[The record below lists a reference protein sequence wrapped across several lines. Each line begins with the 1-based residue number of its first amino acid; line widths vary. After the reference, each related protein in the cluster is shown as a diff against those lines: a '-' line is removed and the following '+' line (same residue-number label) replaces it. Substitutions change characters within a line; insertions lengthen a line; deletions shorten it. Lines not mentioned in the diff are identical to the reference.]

1 MSRYLSGFGSQIKAC
16 VGDEIA
22 MKEYQTENIRNVA
35 LVGHQSCGKTSLVE
49 AFLHSTGATSRMGHI
64 SESNMVSDW
73 DDEEKER
80 GLSLSTSLV
89 PVEFND
95 IKINVLDTPGFT
107 DFQGELKNAI
117 LAADSVIV
125 VVDAVAGV
133 EVGTEL
139 AWEYARISEQPI
151 IVVINKMDRDNANYE
166 VVLDQLR
173 SQFDDYKFI
182 PIMLPV
188 GQQADFEG
196 VANALTQKAYL
207 GAGAD
212 RSDLPDAY
220 ADALEEAH
228 MELME
233 AAAEADDELLE
244 KYFEEETLS
253 FDEIRDGMRKASR
266 SPELKTV
273 PVFTASATENIGTIP
288 LLEALVA
295 YTTAPNERRVN
306 IMRGEEA
313 DVLGSPHADDDPLV
327 AYVFKT
333 LNDRF
338 VGTLNYF
345 RIFSGTISSDG
356 RYTNSN
362 SGADERFNSL
372 FVMRGKEQLP
382 INTLHAG
389 DIGVVAKLTETKTG
403 DTFVDADSNVRV
415 VAPDFPAPL
424 YMLAVAP
431 RGQADSAKMG
441 PTLSNLCDADPT
453 LRWRQDGDTRQT
465 VLEGM
470 GQIHLDVTLKRAE
483 ALGVGIDT
491 DMPKVP
497 YRETITGN
505 AESSYTH
512 KKQTGG
518 AGQYGRV
525 DLKIEPTIEGFE
537 FESSV
542 FGGAI
547 SQQFVSST
555 EKGIRAVLPDGV
567 IAGFPVERVK
577 VNVFDGKEH
586 PVDSKDIAFQ
596 IAGREAFREAFRKA
610 KPVLL
615 EPIMDVKIT
624 VPESMMGDIMSD
636 LNTRRGRVQGMDT
649 IGIKSVVTAEVP
661 LAEMLR
667 YGNDLRSMTGGR
679 GIYTMDF
686 NRYDRV
692 PSYVQDD
699 IIAEV
704 KAEAAQ

>member
-1 MSRYLSGFGSQIKAC
+1 MNA
-16 VGDEIA
+16 
-22 MKEYQTENIRNVA
+22 YQSENIRNVA
-35 LVGHQSCGKTSLVE
+35 LVGHQGCGKTSLVE
-49 AFLHSTGATSRMGHI
+49 AMLYSTGAINRLGNI
-64 SESNMVSDW
+64 SEGNMVSDW
-73 DDEEKER
+73 EDEERDR
-80 GLSLSTSLV
+80 GLSLSTALA
-89 PVEFND
+89 PVEFED
-95 IKINVLDTPGFT
+95 TKINVLDTPGFT
-107 DFQGELKNAI
+107 DFQGEVKNAI
-117 LAADSVIV
+117 RVADAVIV
-125 VVDAVAGV
+125 VIDAVSGV

-139 AWEYARISEQPI
+139 AWEYARAYEQPI
-151 IVVINKMDRDNANYE
+151 IVVINKMDRDNADYDA
-166 VVLDQLR
+166 VLDQVR
-173 SQFDDYKFI
+173 GQFGDYKFV
-182 PIMLPV
+182 PVMLPI
-188 GQQADFEG
+188 GAQAGFKG
-196 VANALTQKAYL
+196 VANALTQKAYYE
-207 GAGAD
+207 AGGE
-212 RSDLPDAY
+212 RSELPDEY

-233 AAAEADDELLE
+233 AAAEADDALLE

-253 FDEIRDGMRKASR
+253 FDEIRQGMRQASR

-273 PVFTASATENIGTIP
+273 PVFAASATENIGTVP
-288 LLEALVA
+288 LMEAILA
-295 YTTAPNERRVN
+295 YITPPTDRQVRIA
-306 IMRGEEA
+306 RGEED
-313 DVLGSPHADDDPLV
+313 DVLLPPHGDSGPLA

-345 RIFSGTISSDG
+345 RIFSGSISSDE
-356 RYTNSN
+356 RQRNVN
-362 SGADERFNSL
+362 SGVEERFNSL

-382 INTLHAG
+382 VKTLHTG
-389 DIGVVAKLTETKTG
+389 DIGVVAKLTDTKTG
-403 DTFVDADSNVRV
+403 DTFANNGSDIKV

-424 YMLAVAP
+424 YMVAVAP
-431 RGQADSAKMG
+431 KTQADSAKMG

-465 VLEGM
+465 LLEGM

-483 ALGVGIDT
+483 SLGVSILT

-525 DLKIEPTIEGFE
+525 DLKVEPCGEDFE
-537 FESSV
+537 FASSV

-547 SQQFVSST
+547 SQQFVAST
-555 EKGIRAVLPDGV
+555 EKGIRAVLGDGV
-567 IAGFPVERVK
+567 IAGFPVERVR

-596 IAGREAFREAFRKA
+596 IAGREAFRAAFRKA

-615 EPIMDVKIT
+615 EPIMDARIT
-624 VPESMMGDIMSD
+624 VPETMMGDIMSD

-649 IGIKSVVTAEVP
+649 IGFRSVVTAEVP

-679 GIYTMDF
+679 GIYTLDF

-692 PSYVQDD
+692 PSYVQDE
-699 IIAEV
+699 IIAAVE
-704 KAEAAQ
+704 AERE

>member
-1 MSRYLSGFGSQIKAC
+1 
-16 VGDEIA
+16 
-22 MKEYQTENIRNVA
+22 MKEYQTANIRNVA
-35 LVGHQSCGKTSLVE
+35 LVGHQSSGKTSLVE
-49 AFLHSTGATSRMGHI
+49 ALLYSTGATNRMGHI
-64 SESNMVSDW
+64 SESNMTSDW

-80 GLSLSTSLV
+80 GLSLSTSLA

-95 IKINVLDTPGFT
+95 VKINILDTPGFT

-139 AWEYARISEQPI
+139 AWEYARGSEQPI
-151 IVVINKMDRDNANYE
+151 IVVINKMDRENANYE
-166 VVLDQLR
+166 GVLGQLEV
-173 SQFDDYKFI
+173 QFDDYKFI
-182 PIMLPV
+182 PVMLPI
-188 GQQADFEG
+188 GEQAGFEG
-196 VANALTQKAYL
+196 VANALTRKAYY

-212 RSDLPDAY
+212 RSDLPEGY
-220 ADALEEAH
+220 ADALDEAH
-228 MELME
+228 MTLME

-273 PVFTASATENIGTIP
+273 PVFTSSATENIGTIP

-295 YTTAPNERRVN
+295 YTTAPGERRVKV
-306 IMRGEEA
+306 MRGEEA
-313 DVLGSPHADDDPLV
+313 DALNPPHANDDPLV

-345 RIFSGTISSDG
+345 RIFAGSISSDG
-356 RYTNSN
+356 RYANAQ

-382 INTLHAG
+382 VKTLNAG
-389 DIGVVAKLTETKTG
+389 DIGVVAKLTDTKTG
-403 DTFVDADSNVRV
+403 DTFVDADADLRI

-424 YMLAVAP
+424 YMQAVSP
-431 RGQADSAKMG
+431 RTQADSAKMG

-491 DMPKVP
+491 HMPKVP

-525 DLKIEPTIEGFE
+525 DLKVEPTIDGFE

-547 SQQFVSST
+547 SQQFVAST

-567 IAGFPVERVK
+567 IAGYPVERVK

-615 EPIMDVKIT
+615 EPIMDVRIT
-624 VPESMMGDIMSD
+624 VPETMMGDIMSD

-649 IGIKSVVTAEVP
+649 VGIKSVVTAEVP

-686 NRYDRV
+686 NRYDKV
-692 PSYVQDD
+692 PTYVQDE

-704 KAEAAQ
+704 EAAAD

>member
-1 MSRYLSGFGSQIKAC
+1 MKA
-16 VGDEIA
+16 
-22 MKEYQTENIRNVA
+22 YQTENIRNVA

-49 AFLHSTGATSRMGHI
+49 ALLYSTGATTRMGHI
-64 SESNMVSDW
+64 SEKNMISDW
-73 DDEEKER
+73 DDEERER
-80 GLSLSTSLV
+80 GLSLSTSLA
-89 PVEFND
+89 PVEFDNV
-95 IKINVLDTPGFT
+95 KINIMDTPGFT

-117 LAADSVIV
+117 LVADSVVV
-125 VVDAVAGV
+125 VVDAVSGV

-139 AWEYARISEQPI
+139 AWEYARATEQPV
-151 IVVINKMDRDNANYE
+151 IVVINKMDRENANFE
-166 VVLDQLR
+166 QVLEQLR
-173 SQFDDYKFI
+173 SQFEDYKFI
-182 PIMLPV
+182 PVMLPI
-188 GQQADFEG
+188 GAQADFKG
-196 VANALTQKAYL
+196 VANALTQKAYYQE
-207 GAGAD
+207 GATPA
-212 RSDLPDAY
+212 DLPDEY
-220 ADALEEAH
+220 ADALEEAN

-253 FDEIRDGMRKASR
+253 FDEIRQGMRQASR

-273 PVFTASATENIGTIP
+273 PVFATSATENIGTVP

-295 YTTAPNERRVN
+295 YASSPAERRVN
-306 IMRGEEA
+306 IMRGDDP
-313 DVLGSPHADDDPLV
+313 DVLQPPQSDEDPLA

-333 LNDRF
+333 LNDRY

-345 RIFSGTISSDG
+345 RIFSGAISSDG
-356 RYTNSN
+356 RNLNGN
-362 SGADERFNSL
+362 SGAEERFNSL
-372 FVMRGKEQLP
+372 FVMRGKEQMP
-382 INTLHAG
+382 VDKLHAG
-389 DIGVVAKLTETKTG
+389 DIGVVAKLTNTKTG
-403 DTFVDADSNVRV
+403 DTFVDADASIRV
-415 VAPDFPAPL
+415 AKPDFPAPL
-424 YMLAVAP
+424 YMLAVTP
-431 RGQADSAKMG
+431 RAQADSAKMG
-441 PTLSNLCDADPT
+441 PTLSNLCDSDPT

-470 GQIHLDVTLKRAE
+470 GQIHLEVTLKRAE
-483 ALGVGIDT
+483 SLGVNIDT
-491 DMPKVP
+491 DMPRVP
-497 YRETITGN
+497 YRETITSN
-505 AESSYTH
+505 AEASYTH

-525 DLKIEPTIEGFE
+525 DLKVEPNPEGFE

-555 EKGIRAVLPDGV
+555 EKGIRAVLPDGI

-577 VNVFDGKEH
+577 VNIFDGKEH

-596 IAGREAFREAFRKA
+596 IAGREAFRDAFRKA

-624 VPESMMGDIMSD
+624 VPETMMGDVMSD

-649 IGIKSVVTAEVP
+649 IGFKSVVTAEVP

-667 YGNDLRSMTGGR
+667 YGNDLRSMSGGR

-692 PSYVQDD
+692 PTYVQDE

-704 KAEAAQ
+704 QAAAAQ

>member
-1 MSRYLSGFGSQIKAC
+1 
-16 VGDEIA
+16 

-49 AFLHSTGATSRMGHI
+49 ALLYSTGATNRMGHI

-80 GLSLSTSLV
+80 GLSLSTSLA

-95 IKINVLDTPGFT
+95 IKINLLDTPGFT

-151 IVVINKMDRDNANYE
+151 IVVINKMDRENANYE

-182 PIMLPV
+182 PVMLPI
-188 GQQADFEG
+188 GEQSDYQG

-207 GAGAD
+207 GDGAE

-233 AAAEADDELLE
+233 AAAEADDDLLE
-244 KYFEEETLS
+244 KYFEEESLS

-273 PVFTASATENIGTIP
+273 PVFTTSATENIGAIP

-313 DVLGSPHADDDPLV
+313 DVLGAPHADGDPLA

-345 RIFSGTISSDG
+345 RIFSGSISNDG
-356 RYTNSN
+356 RYTNAN
-362 SGADERFNSL
+362 SGASERFNSL

-382 INTLHAG
+382 VTTLHAG
-389 DIGVVAKLTETKTG
+389 DIGVVAKLSETKTG
-403 DTFVDADSNVRV
+403 DTFVDADSDIRIA
-415 VAPDFPAPL
+415 APDFPAPL
-424 YMLAVAP
+424 YMLAVTP
-431 RGQADSAKMG
+431 RTQADSAKMG

-483 ALGVGIDT
+483 SLGVGIDT
-491 DMPKVP
+491 YMPRVP

-547 SQQFVSST
+547 SQQFVAST
-555 EKGIRAVLPDGV
+555 EKGIRAVLPTGV

-577 VNVFDGKEH
+577 VIVFDGKEH

-704 KAEAAQ
+704 EAETAQ

>member
-1 MSRYLSGFGSQIKAC
+1 
-16 VGDEIA
+16 
-22 MKEYQTENIRNVA
+22 MKEYQSEKIRNVA
-35 LVGHQSCGKTSLVE
+35 LVGHQSSGKTSLVE
-49 AFLHSTGATSRMGHI
+49 ALLFNTGATTRLGNI
-64 SESNMVSDW
+64 SEKNMVSDW
-73 DDEEKER
+73 DDEERER

-89 PVEFND
+89 PVEFNET
-95 IKINVLDTPGFT
+95 KINILDTPGFT

-117 LAADSVIV
+117 CVADSVIV
-125 VVDAVAGV
+125 VVDAVSGV

-139 AWEYARISEQPI
+139 AWEYARAYEQPI
-151 IVVINKMDRDNANYE
+151 IVVINKMDRENANFEE
-166 VVLDQLR
+166 VLGQLR
-173 SQFDDYKFI
+173 GQFEDYKFV
-182 PIMLPV
+182 PIMLPI
-188 GQQADFEG
+188 GPQGKFNG
-196 VANALTQKAYL
+196 VANALTEKAYFA
-207 GAGAD
+207 AGAD
-212 RSDLPDAY
+212 RSDLPEEY

-253 FDEIRDGMRKASR
+253 FDEIREGMRKASR
-266 SPELKTV
+266 SPDLKTV
-273 PVFTASATENIGTIP
+273 PVFATSATENVGTIP
-288 LLEALVA
+288 LLEALIA
-295 YTTAPNERRVN
+295 YTTAPTERQIK

-313 DVLGSPHADDDPLV
+313 DVLEAPQSDEGPLA

-345 RIFSGTISSDG
+345 RIFSGMISSDG
-356 RYTNSN
+356 RNLNGN
-362 SGADERFNSL
+362 SGTEERFNSL
-372 FVMRGKEQLP
+372 FVMRGKEQTP
-382 INTLHAG
+382 TPVLHAG
-389 DIGVVAKLTETKTG
+389 DIGVVAKLTNTKTG
-403 DTFVDADSNVRV
+403 DTFVDSDRDLRI

-424 YMLAVAP
+424 YMVAVTP
-431 RGQADSAKMG
+431 KTQADSAKMG

-470 GQIHLDVTLKRAE
+470 GQIHLEVTLKRAE
-483 ALGVGIDT
+483 ALGVSIDT
-491 DMPKVP
+491 DMPRLP
-497 YRETITGN
+497 YRETITSN

-525 DLKIEPTIEGFE
+525 DLKVEPTAEIFE
-537 FESSV
+537 FQSSV

-547 SQQFVSST
+547 SQQFVSSA
-555 EKGIRAVLPDGV
+555 EKGIRAILADGV
-567 IAGFPVERVK
+567 IAGYPVERVR
-577 VNVFDGKEH
+577 VIVFDGKEH

-596 IAGREAFREAFRKA
+596 IAGREAFRAAFRKA

-615 EPIMDVKIT
+615 EPIMDVRVT
-624 VPESMMGDIMSD
+624 VPDTMMGDIMSD

-649 IGIKSVVTAEVP
+649 IGNKSIVTAEVP

-679 GIYTMDF
+679 GIYAMDL
-686 NRYDRV
+686 NRYDRM
-692 PSYVQDD
+692 PSYVQEE
-699 IIAEV
+699 IV
-704 KAEAAQ
+704 AEAAAE

>member
-1 MSRYLSGFGSQIKAC
+1 MKA
-16 VGDEIA
+16 
-22 MKEYQTENIRNVA
+22 YQSENIRNVA

-49 AFLHSTGATSRMGHI
+49 ALLYSTGATNRLGHI
-64 SESNMVSDW
+64 SEANMVSDW
-73 DDEEKER
+73 EDEERER
-80 GLSLSTSLV
+80 GLSLSTALA
-89 PVEFND
+89 PVEFED
-95 IKINVLDTPGFT
+95 TKINVLDTPGFT
-107 DFQGELKNAI
+107 DFQGEIKNAI
-117 LAADSVIV
+117 RVADAVIV
-125 VVDAVAGV
+125 VVDAVSGV

-139 AWEYARISEQPI
+139 AWEYARAYEQPI
-151 IVVINKMDRDNANYE
+151 ILVINKMDRDNANYE
-166 VVLDQLR
+166 AALEQAR
-173 SQFDDYKFI
+173 SQFGDYKFV
-182 PIMLPV
+182 PVMLPI
-188 GQQADFEG
+188 GEQESFKG
-196 VANALTQKAYL
+196 VANALTQKAYYE
-207 GAGAD
+207 AGGERA
-212 RSDLPDAY
+212 DLPDDY

-233 AAAEADDELLE
+233 AAAEADDALLE

-253 FDEIRDGMRKASR
+253 FAEIRQGMRQASR

-273 PVFTASATENIGTIP
+273 PVFATSATENIGTIP

-295 YTTAPNERRVN
+295 YIAPPSQRQVR
-306 IMRGEEA
+306 IDRDGEE
-313 DVLGSPHADDDPLV
+313 DVLQPPHADSSPLA

-345 RIFSGTISSDG
+345 RIFSGSISSDG
-356 RYTNSN
+356 RQRNAN
-362 SGADERFNSL
+362 SGVEERFNSL

-382 INTLHAG
+382 VKQLHAG
-389 DIGVVAKLTETKTG
+389 DIGVVAKLTDTKTG
-403 DTFVDADSNVRV
+403 DTFINDGSDIQVI
-415 VAPDFPAPL
+415 APEFPAPL
-424 YMLAVAP
+424 YMVAVAP
-431 RGQADSAKMG
+431 KTQADSAKMG
-441 PTLSNLCDADPT
+441 PTLSSLCDADPT

-465 VLEGM
+465 LLEGM

-483 ALGVGIDT
+483 SLGVSIDT
-491 DMPKVP
+491 YMPKVP

-525 DLKIEPTIEGFE
+525 DLKVEPCAEDFE

-547 SQQFVSST
+547 SQQFVAST
-555 EKGIRAVLPDGV
+555 EKGIRAILGDGV
-567 IAGFPVERVK
+567 IAGYPVERVK
-577 VNVFDGKEH
+577 VNVVDGKEH

-596 IAGREAFREAFRKA
+596 IAGREAFRAAFRSA

-615 EPIMDVKIT
+615 EPIMDARIT
-624 VPESMMGDIMSD
+624 VPETMMGDIMSD

-649 IGIKSVVTAEVP
+649 IGFKSVVTAEVP

-679 GIYTMDF
+679 GIYTLDF

-692 PSYVQDD
+692 PAYVQDE
-699 IIAEV
+699 IIAE
-704 KAEAAQ
+704 AESADD

>member
-1 MSRYLSGFGSQIKAC
+1 
-16 VGDEIA
+16 
-22 MKEYQTENIRNVA
+22 MKEYQSEQIRNVA

-49 AFLHSTGATSRMGHI
+49 ALLFSCGATTRLGNI
-64 SESNMVSDW
+64 SEGNMVSDW
-73 DDEEKER
+73 DDEEKDR
-80 GLSLSTSLV
+80 GLSLSTSLA
-89 PVEFND
+89 PVEFNET
-95 IKINVLDTPGFT
+95 KINVLDTPGFT

-117 LAADSVIV
+117 RVADAVIV
-125 VVDAVAGV
+125 VVDAVSGV

-139 AWEYARISEQPI
+139 AWEYARAYEQPI
-151 IVVINKMDRDNANYE
+151 IAVINKMDRDNANFE
-166 VVLDQLR
+166 EVLDQLR
-173 SQFDDYKFI
+173 NQFGDYKFV
-182 PIMLPV
+182 PIMLPI
-188 GQQADFEG
+188 GQQANFKG
-196 VANALTQKAYL
+196 VANALTQKAYFD
-207 GAGAD
+207 AGGE
-212 RSDLPDAY
+212 RSDLPDDY
-220 ADALEEAH
+220 VDALEEAH

-233 AAAEADDELLE
+233 AAAEADDALLE

-253 FDEIRDGMRKASR
+253 FDEIREGMRKASR

-273 PVFTASATENIGTIP
+273 PVFATSSTENIGTIP

-295 YTTAPNERRVN
+295 YTTAPTERSVR
-306 IMRGEEA
+306 ITRGEELDA
-313 DVLGSPHADDDPLV
+313 LPGPHSDEGPLA

-345 RIFSGTISSDG
+345 RIFSGAMSNDG
-356 RYTNSN
+356 RYHNANSDEN
-362 SGADERFNSL
+362 ERFNSL
-372 FVMRGKEQLP
+372 FVMRGKEQMP
-382 INTLHAG
+382 VQTLHAG
-389 DIGVVAKLTETKTG
+389 DIGVVAKLTNTKTG
-403 DTFVDADSNVRV
+403 DTFVDNGSDVKIAP
-415 VAPDFPAPL
+415 PDFPAPL
-424 YMLAVAP
+424 YMVSVTP
-431 RGQADSAKMG
+431 RSQADSAKMG

-453 LRWRQDGDTRQT
+453 LRWRQDPDTRQT

-483 ALGVGIDT
+483 SLGVNIDT

-525 DLKIEPTIEGFE
+525 DLKVEPTGEVFE
-537 FESSV
+537 FQSSV

-555 EKGIRAVLPDGV
+555 EKGIRAVLSDGV
-567 IAGFPVERVK
+567 IAGYPVEHVK

-596 IAGREAFREAFRKA
+596 IAGREAFRAAFRKA

-615 EPIMDVKIT
+615 EPIMDVRIT
-624 VPESMMGDIMSD
+624 VPETMMGDIMSD

-649 IGIKSVVTAEVP
+649 VGFKSVVTAEAP

-679 GIYTMDF
+679 GIYTMEF

-692 PSYVQDD
+692 PAYVQEE
-699 IIAEV
+699 IV
-704 KAEAAQ
+704 AEAAAAAE

>member
-1 MSRYLSGFGSQIKAC
+1 MKA
-16 VGDEIA
+16 
-22 MKEYQTENIRNVA
+22 YQTENIRNVA

-49 AFLHSTGATSRMGHI
+49 ALLYSTGATTRMGHI
-64 SESNMVSDW
+64 SEKNMISDW
-73 DDEEKER
+73 DDEERER
-80 GLSLSTSLV
+80 GLSLSTTLA

-95 IKINVLDTPGFT
+95 VKINILDTPGFT
-107 DFQGELKNAI
+107 DFQGELKNSI
-117 LAADSVIV
+117 LVADSVVV
-125 VVDAVAGV
+125 VVDAVSGV

-139 AWEYARISEQPI
+139 AWEYARVTEQPV
-151 IVVINKMDRDNANYE
+151 IVVINKMDRENADFE
-166 VVLDQLR
+166 QVLEQLR
-173 SQFDDYKFI
+173 SQFEDYKFI
-182 PIMLPV
+182 PVMLPI
-188 GQQADFEG
+188 GAEADFKG
-196 VANALTQKAYL
+196 VGNALTQKAYYEE
-207 GAGAD
+207 GSTPA
-212 RSDLPDAY
+212 DLPAEY
-220 ADALEEAH
+220 ADALEEAN

-253 FDEIRDGMRKASR
+253 FDEIREGMRKASR

-273 PVFTASATENIGTIP
+273 PVFATSATENIGAVP

-295 YTTAPNERRVN
+295 YASSPAERRVN
-306 IMRGEEA
+306 IMRGDDP
-313 DVLGSPHADDDPLV
+313 DVLQPPQSDDDPLA

-345 RIFSGTISSDG
+345 RIFAGAISSDG
-356 RYTNSN
+356 RNLNGN
-362 SGADERFNSL
+362 SGTVERFNSL

-382 INTLHAG
+382 VDKLHAG
-389 DIGVVAKLTETKTG
+389 DIGVVAKLTNTKTG
-403 DTFVDADSNVRV
+403 DTFVDSDDGIRV
-415 VAPDFPAPL
+415 AKPDFPAPL
-424 YMLAVAP
+424 YMLAVTP
-431 RGQADSAKMG
+431 RAQADSAKMG
-441 PTLSNLCDADPT
+441 PTLSNLCDSDPT

-470 GQIHLDVTLKRAE
+470 GQIHLEVTLKRAE
-483 ALGVGIDT
+483 SLGVNIDT
-491 DMPKVP
+491 HMPKVP
-497 YRETITGN
+497 YRETITSN

-525 DLKIEPTIEGFE
+525 DLKVEPTPEGFE
-537 FESSV
+537 FESSI

-547 SQQFVSST
+547 SQQFVAST

-567 IAGFPVERVK
+567 IAGYPVERVK
-577 VNVFDGKEH
+577 VNIFDGKEH

-596 IAGREAFREAFRKA
+596 IAGREAFRDAFRKA

-615 EPIMDVKIT
+615 EPIMDVRIT
-624 VPESMMGDIMSD
+624 VPETMMGDVMSD

-649 IGIKSVVTAEVP
+649 IGFKSVVTAEVP

-667 YGNDLRSMTGGR
+667 YGNDLRSMSGGR

-692 PSYVQDD
+692 PAYVQDE

-704 KAEAAQ
+704 AAAAAQ

>member
-1 MSRYLSGFGSQIKAC
+1 
-16 VGDEIA
+16 

-35 LVGHQSCGKTSLVE
+35 LVGHQSCGKSSLVE
-49 AFLHSTGATSRMGHI
+49 ALLYSTGATTRMGHI
-64 SESNMVSDW
+64 SEKNLVSDW
-73 DDEEKER
+73 DDEERER

-89 PVEFND
+89 PVEFQD

-139 AWEYARISEQPI
+139 AWEYARSSEQPI
-151 IVVINKMDRDNANYE
+151 IAVINKMDRDNANYE
-166 VVLDQLR
+166 AVLEQLR
-173 SQFDDYKFI
+173 EQFSDYKFI
-182 PIMLPV
+182 PVMLPI
-188 GQQADFEG
+188 GQQADFKG
-196 VANALTQKAYL
+196 VANALTQKAYF
-207 GAGAD
+207 GAGAE
-212 RSDLPDAY
+212 RADLPAEY
-220 ADALEEAH
+220 EDALEEAH

-253 FDEIRDGMRKASR
+253 FDEIRQGMRQASR
-266 SPELKTV
+266 APDLKTV
-273 PVFTASATENIGTIP
+273 PVFVASATENIGTIP
-288 LLEALVA
+288 LMEALIA
-295 YTTAPNERRVN
+295 YTTAPSERRVN
-306 IMRGEEA
+306 IQRDDEA
-313 DVLGSPHADDDPLV
+313 AVLPPPQSDDAPLV
-327 AYVFKT
+327 AYVYKT

-345 RIFSGTISSDG
+345 RIFSGSISSDG
-356 RYTNSN
+356 RNIN
-362 SGADERFNSL
+362 ADSGAEERFNSL
-372 FVMRGKEQLP
+372 FVMRGKEQMP
-382 INTLHAG
+382 VKKLHAG
-389 DIGVVAKLTETKTG
+389 DIGVVAKLNETKTG
-403 DTFVDADSNVRV
+403 DTFVDTDHSIRV
-415 VAPDFPAPL
+415 AQPDFPAPL
-424 YMLAVAP
+424 YMLAVRP
-431 RGQADSAKMG
+431 RAQADSAKMG
-441 PTLSNLCDADPT
+441 PTLGNLCDADPT
-453 LRWRQDGDTRQT
+453 LRWRQDRDTRQT

-470 GQIHLDVTLKRAE
+470 GQIHLEVTLKRAA
-483 ALGVGIDT
+483 ALGVNIDT

-497 YRETITGN
+497 YRETITGKS
-505 AESSYTH
+505 ESSYTH

-525 DLKIEPTIEGFE
+525 DLKVEPTLEGFE

-547 SQQFVSST
+547 SQQFVAST

-567 IAGFPVERVK
+567 IAGFPVERIK

-596 IAGREAFREAFRKA
+596 IAGREAFRAAFRKA

-615 EPIMDVKIT
+615 EPIMDVRIT

-649 IGIKSVVTAEVP
+649 VGSKSIVTAEVP

-667 YGNDLRSMTGGR
+667 YGNDLRSMSGGR

-692 PSYVQDD
+692 PSYVQEE

-704 KAEAAQ
+704 QAAAE

>member
-1 MSRYLSGFGSQIKAC
+1 
-16 VGDEIA
+16 
-22 MKEYQTENIRNVA
+22 MKEYQTAYIRNVA
-35 LVGHQSCGKTSLVE
+35 LVGHQSSGKTSLVE
-49 AFLHSTGATSRMGHI
+49 ALLYSTGATNRMGHI

-73 DDEEKER
+73 DDEERER
-80 GLSLSTSLV
+80 GLSLSTSLA

-95 IKINVLDTPGFT
+95 VKINVLDTPGFT

-117 LAADSVIV
+117 LAADAVIV
-125 VVDAVAGV
+125 VVDAVSGV

-139 AWEYARISEQPI
+139 AWEYARMSEQPI
-151 IVVINKMDRDNANYE
+151 IVVINKMDRENANYE
-166 VVLDQLR
+166 QVFEQLR

-182 PIMLPV
+182 PIMLPI
-188 GQQADFEG
+188 GQQADYRG

-207 GAGAD
+207 GDGAE
-212 RSDLPDAY
+212 RSELPDEY

-233 AAAEADDELLE
+233 AAAEADDDLLE

-266 SPELKTV
+266 APELKTV
-273 PVFTASATENIGTIP
+273 PVFTTSATENIGTIP

-295 YTTAPNERRVN
+295 YTTAPSERRVN
-306 IMRGEEA
+306 IMRGDEA
-313 DVLGSPHADDDPLV
+313 DVLGAPHADDDPLV

-333 LNDRF
+333 VNDRF

-345 RIFSGTISSDG
+345 RIFSGAISSDA
-356 RYTNSN
+356 RYTNAN
-362 SGADERFNSL
+362 SGEDERFNSL

-382 INTLHAG
+382 VSTLHAG

-403 DTFVDADSNVRV
+403 DTFLDADSDLRV
-415 VAPDFPAPL
+415 AAPDFPAPL

-441 PTLSNLCDADPT
+441 PTLGNLCDADPT

-483 ALGVGIDT
+483 ALGVGIVT

-497 YRETITGN
+497 YRETITSN

-525 DLKIEPTIEGFE
+525 DLRIEPTIEGFE

-547 SQQFVSST
+547 SQQFVAST

-577 VNVFDGKEH
+577 VIVFDGKEH

-596 IAGREAFREAFRKA
+596 IAGREAFRDAFRKA

-615 EPIMDVKIT
+615 EPIMDVRIT

-661 LAEMLR
+661 LSEMLR
-667 YGNDLRSMTGGR
+667 YSNDLRSMTGGR
-679 GIYTMDF
+679 GIYAMDF
-686 NRYDRV
+686 NRYDKV
-692 PSYVQDD
+692 PTYVQDE
-699 IIAEV
+699 IVKEV
-704 KAEAAQ
+704 EAEAAR

>member
-1 MSRYLSGFGSQIKAC
+1 
-16 VGDEIA
+16 
-22 MKEYQTENIRNVA
+22 MKEYLTENIRNVA
-35 LVGHQSCGKTSLVE
+35 LVGHQGCGKTSLVE
-49 AFLHSTGATSRMGHI
+49 ALLHSTGATTRMGHI

-73 DDEEKER
+73 DDEERER
-80 GLSLSTSLV
+80 GLSLSTSLA
-89 PVEFND
+89 PVEFD
-95 IKINVLDTPGFT
+95 DVKINVLDTPGFT

-139 AWEYARISEQPI
+139 AWEYARMCEQPI
-151 IVVINKMDRDNANYE
+151 IVAINKMDRENANYE
-166 VVLDQLR
+166 AVLEQLR
-173 SQFDDYKFI
+173 GQFDDYKFI
-182 PIMLPV
+182 PVMLPI
-188 GQQADFEG
+188 GQQTDFKG
-196 VANALTQKAYL
+196 VANALTQKAYF

-212 RSDLPDAY
+212 RSDLPAEY

-228 MELME
+228 MELLE

-253 FDEIRDGMRKASR
+253 FDEIRAGMRKASR

-273 PVFTASATENIGTIP
+273 PVFTLSSTENIGTVP
-288 LLEALVA
+288 LMEALVA
-295 YTTAPNERRVN
+295 YTAPPSERRVD
-306 IMRGEEA
+306 IARGGEA
-313 DVLGSPHADDDPLV
+313 DVLRPPHGDDGPLA

-333 LNDRF
+333 VNDRF

-345 RIFSGTISSDG
+345 RIFSGAISSDG
-356 RYTNSN
+356 RYMNSN
-362 SGADERFNSL
+362 SEAEERFNSL
-372 FVMRGKEQLP
+372 FVMRGKEQFP
-382 INTLHAG
+382 VKTLHAG
-389 DIGVVAKLTETKTG
+389 DIGVVAKLTDTKTG
-403 DTFVDADSNVRV
+403 DTFVDAASDLRV
-415 VAPDFPAPL
+415 IAPDFPAPL
-424 YMLAVAP
+424 YMLAVTP
-431 RGQADSAKMG
+431 RTQADSAKMG

-470 GQIHLDVTLKRAE
+470 GQIHLEVMLKRAE

-491 DMPKVP
+491 DWPKVP

-525 DLKIEPTIEGFE
+525 DLKIEPTPEGEGFE

-547 SQQFVSST
+547 SQQFVAST
-555 EKGIRAVLPDGV
+555 EKGIRAVLGDGV
-567 IAGFPVERVK
+567 IAGFPVVRVK

-596 IAGREAFREAFRKA
+596 IAGREAFRDAFRKA

-615 EPIMDVKIT
+615 EPIMDVRIT

-679 GIYTMDF
+679 GIYAMDF

-692 PSYVQDD
+692 PAYVQGE

-704 KAEAAQ
+704 EAEAG

>member
-1 MSRYLSGFGSQIKAC
+1 
-16 VGDEIA
+16 
-22 MKEYQTENIRNVA
+22 MKEYQSENIRNVA

-49 AFLHSTGATSRMGHI
+49 AFLYSCGATTRLGNI
-64 SESNMVSDW
+64 AEGNMVSDW
-73 DDEEKER
+73 DDEEKDR

-89 PVEFND
+89 PVEFEET
-95 IKINVLDTPGFT
+95 KINVLDTPGFT

-117 LAADSVIV
+117 RVADAVIV
-125 VVDAVAGV
+125 VVDAVSGV

-139 AWEYARISEQPI
+139 AWEYARAYEQPI
-151 IVVINKMDRDNANYE
+151 IAVINKMDRENANYE
-166 VVLDQLR
+166 ETLDQLR
-173 SQFDDYKFI
+173 KQFGDYKFV
-182 PIMLPV
+182 PIMLPI
-188 GQQADFEG
+188 GQGAGFKG
-196 VANALTQKAYL
+196 VANALTQKAYFD
-207 GAGAD
+207 AGGD
-212 RSDLPDAY
+212 RSDLPEAY

-244 KYFEEETLS
+244 KYFEEETLT
-253 FDEIRDGMRKASR
+253 FDEIRLGMRKASR

-273 PVFTASATENIGTIP
+273 PVFTTSATENIGSIP

-295 YTTAPNERRVN
+295 YTTAPTERSVR
-306 IMRGEEA
+306 ITRGDEA
-313 DVLGSPHADDDPLV
+313 DLLPGPHTDDGPLA

-345 RIFSGTISSDG
+345 RIFSGALSSDG
-356 RYTNSN
+356 RYHNAN
-362 SGADERFNSL
+362 SGENERFNSL
-372 FVMRGKEQLP
+372 FLMRGKEQMP
-382 INTLHAG
+382 VQALHAG
-389 DIGVVAKLTETKTG
+389 DIGVVAKLTDTKTG
-403 DTFVDADSNVRV
+403 DTFTDNGSDIKISPPV
-415 VAPDFPAPL
+415 FPAPL
-424 YMLAVAP
+424 YMVAVAP
-431 RGQADSAKMG
+431 RAQADSAKMG

-453 LRWRQDGDTRQT
+453 LRWRQDRDTRQT

-470 GQIHLDVTLKRAE
+470 GQIHLDVTLKRAQS
-483 ALGVGIDT
+483 LGVNIDT

-497 YRETITGN
+497 FRETITGT
-505 AESSYTH
+505 ADASYTH

-525 DLKIEPTIEGFE
+525 DLKVEPTAEAFE

-596 IAGREAFREAFRKA
+596 IAGREAFRAAFRKA

-615 EPIMDVKIT
+615 EPIMDVRIT

-649 IGIKSVVTAEVP
+649 VGFKSVVTAEVP

-686 NRYDRV
+686 NRYDRMPAYIQEEV
-692 PSYVQDD
+692 VARAA
-699 IIAEV
+699 AED
-704 KAEAAQ
+704 

>member
-1 MSRYLSGFGSQIKAC
+1 MKAYST
-16 VGDEIA
+16 D
-22 MKEYQTENIRNVA
+22 KIRNVA
-35 LVGHQSCGKTSLVE
+35 LVGHQSSGKTSLVE
-49 AFLHSTGATSRMGHI
+49 ALLYSAGATNRQGHI

-73 DDEEKER
+73 EDEERER
-80 GLSLSTSLV
+80 GLSLSTSLA
-89 PVEFND
+89 PVEFQD
-95 IKINVLDTPGFT
+95 YKINILDTPGFT

-117 LAADSVIV
+117 LVADSVIV
-125 VVDAVAGV
+125 VVDAVSGV

-139 AWEYARISEQPI
+139 AWEFARLCEQPI
-151 IVVINKMDRDNANYE
+151 MVVINKMDRDNADFDG
-166 VVLDQLR
+166 VLDQLR
-173 SQFDDYKFI
+173 GQFDDYKFI
-182 PIMLPV
+182 PVMLPIGEKAGFKGV
-188 GQQADFEG
+188 G
-196 VANALTQKAYL
+196 NALTQKAYF
-207 GAGAD
+207 GKGEE
-212 RSDLPDAY
+212 RSDLPAEY
-220 ADALEEAH
+220 ADALEEAN

-253 FDEIRDGMRKASR
+253 FDEVREGMRKASR
-266 SPELKTV
+266 SKELKTV
-273 PVFTASATENIGTIP
+273 PVFAASATENIGTVP

-295 YTTAPNERRVN
+295 YTTAPAERAIG
-306 IMRGEEA
+306 IMRGDEE
-313 DVLGSPHADDDPLV
+313 DTLEPPQSDDDPLV

-356 RYTNSN
+356 RNIN
-362 SGADERFNSL
+362 ARSGEDERFNAL
-372 FVMRGKEQLP
+372 FTMRGKEQFP
-382 INTLHAG
+382 AKVLHAG
-389 DIGVVAKLTETKTG
+389 DIGVVAKLNDTKTG
-403 DTFVDADSNVRV
+403 DTFVDSDASISVA
-415 VAPDFPAPL
+415 APDFPAPL
-424 YMLAVAP
+424 YMMAVTP

-470 GQIHLDVTLKRAE
+470 GQIHLEITLKRAE
-483 ALGVGIDT
+483 ALGVVIDT
-491 DMPKVP
+491 HMPKVP

-525 DLKIEPTIEGFE
+525 DLKVEPVEEGFE

-547 SQQFVSST
+547 SQQFVAST

-567 IAGFPVERVK
+567 IAGYPVERIK

-596 IAGREAFREAFRKA
+596 IAGREAFRDAFRKA
-610 KPVLL
+610 RPVLL
-615 EPIMDVKIT
+615 EPIMDVRII
-624 VPESMMGDIMSD
+624 VPETMMGDIMSD

-649 IGIKSVVTAEVP
+649 VGFKSVVTAEVP

-667 YGNDLRSMTGGR
+667 YSNDLRSMSGGR

-692 PSYVQDD
+692 PSYVQEE
-699 IIAEV
+699 IIAAA
-704 KAEAAQ
+704 AEDE

>member
-1 MSRYLSGFGSQIKAC
+1 MN
-16 VGDEIA
+16 
-22 MKEYQTENIRNVA
+22 EYRTEDIRNVA

-49 AFLHSTGATSRMGHI
+49 AFLYSTGATTRMGHI

-80 GLSLSTSLV
+80 GLSLSTSLA
-89 PVEFND
+89 PIEFND
-95 IKINVLDTPGFT
+95 VKINVLDTPGFT

-117 LAADSVIV
+117 LAADAVIV

-139 AWEYARISEQPI
+139 AWEYARICEQPI
-151 IVVINKMDRDNANYE
+151 IAVINKMDRENADYE
-166 VVLDQLR
+166 NVLDQMR
-173 SQFDDYKFI
+173 GQFDDYKFI
-182 PIMLPV
+182 PVMLPI
-188 GQQADFEG
+188 GQQAGFKG

-207 GAGAD
+207 GDGAE
-212 RSDLPDAY
+212 RADLPAEY
-220 ADALEEAH
+220 ADSLEEAN

-253 FDEIRDGMRKASR
+253 FDEIREGMRKASR

-273 PVFTASATENIGTIP
+273 PVFTVSATENIGTIP
-288 LLEALVA
+288 LMEALVA
-295 YTTAPNERRVN
+295 YTTPPRERRVN
-306 IMRGEEA
+306 IARGEDA
-313 DVLGSPHADDDPLV
+313 DILPAPHDDDDPLV

-345 RIFSGTISSDG
+345 RIFSGAISSDG
-356 RYTNSN
+356 RYTNAN
-362 SGADERFNSL
+362 SGEVERFNSL

-382 INTLHAG
+382 IKTLHAG
-389 DIGVVAKLTETKTG
+389 DIGVVAKLTDTKTG
-403 DTFVDADSNVRV
+403 DTFVDDNSNLRV
-415 VAPDFPAPL
+415 IAPEFPAPL

-431 RGQADSAKMG
+431 RTQADSAKMG

-483 ALGVGIDT
+483 SLGVGIDT

-497 YRETITGN
+497 YRETITSD

-525 DLKIEPTIEGFE
+525 DLKVEPAPEGFE

-547 SQQFVSST
+547 SQQFVAST

-567 IAGFPVERVK
+567 IAGYPVERVK

-615 EPIMDVKIT
+615 EPIMDVNIM
-624 VPESMMGDIMSD
+624 VPESMMGDIMGD

-692 PSYVQDD
+692 PTHIQDEL
-699 IIAEV
+699 IRAVEL
-704 KAEAAQ
+704 EAAQ

>member
-1 MSRYLSGFGSQIKAC
+1 
-16 VGDEIA
+16 

-35 LVGHQSCGKTSLVE
+35 VVGHQSCGKTSLVE
-49 AFLHSTGATSRMGHI
+49 ALLYSTGATSRMGHI

-73 DDEEKER
+73 DDEERDR

-89 PVEFND
+89 PVEFD
-95 IKINVLDTPGFT
+95 DVKINLLDTPGFT

-117 LAADSVIV
+117 LAADAVIV
-125 VVDAVAGV
+125 VVDAVSGV

-139 AWEYARISEQPI
+139 AWEYARMCEQPI
-151 IVVINKMDRDNANYE
+151 IVVVNKMDRENANFDA
-166 VVLDQLR
+166 VMDQLR
-173 SQFDDYKFI
+173 GQFDDYKLI
-182 PIMLPV
+182 PIMLPIARDSV
-188 GQQADFEG
+188 FAG
-196 VANALTQKAYL
+196 VANALTQKAYFKE
-207 GAGAD
+207 GSERA
-212 RSDLPDAY
+212 DLPDEY

-273 PVFTASATENIGTIP
+273 PVFAASATENIGTVP
-288 LLEALVA
+288 LMEALVA
-295 YTTAPNERRVN
+295 YTTAPHERRIGVQ
-306 IMRGEEA
+306 REDVA
-313 DVLGSPHADDDPLV
+313 DSLQPPLNDSDPLV

-333 LNDRF
+333 LNDRY
-338 VGTLNYF
+338 VGTLNYI

-356 RYTNSN
+356 RNVNAN
-362 SGADERFNSL
+362 SGAEERFNSL
-372 FVMRGKEQLP
+372 FVMRGKEQYP
-382 INTLHAG
+382 VKTLHAG

-403 DTFVDADSNVRV
+403 DTFVDKDNSIRV
-415 VAPDFPAPL
+415 TAPGFPAPL
-424 YMLAVAP
+424 YMLAVTP
-431 RGQADSAKMG
+431 RAQADSAKMG

-453 LRWRQDGDTRQT
+453 LRWRQDRDTRQT

-470 GQIHLDVTLKRAE
+470 GQIHLDVTLKRAA
-483 ALGVGIDT
+483 ALGVNIDT

-525 DLKIEPTIEGFE
+525 DLTVEPTPEGFE
-537 FESSV
+537 FASSV

-547 SQQFVSST
+547 SQQFVSSA
-555 EKGIRAVLPDGV
+555 EKGIRAVLGEGV
-567 IAGFPVERVK
+567 IAGFPVERIK
-577 VNVFDGKEH
+577 VNVVDGKEH

-596 IAGREAFREAFRKA
+596 IAGREAFRAAFRKA

-649 IGIKSVVTAEVP
+649 VGIKSVVTAEVP

-667 YGNDLRSMTGGR
+667 YGNDLRSMSGGR
-679 GIYTMDF
+679 GIYAMDF

-692 PSYVQDD
+692 PTYVQDEIVAD
-699 IIAEV
+699 V
-704 KAEAAQ
+704 EAAAAQ

>member
-1 MSRYLSGFGSQIKAC
+1 
-16 VGDEIA
+16 
-22 MKEYQTENIRNVA
+22 MKEYQSENIRNVA

-49 AFLHSTGATSRMGHI
+49 ALLYCSGATTRLGHI
-64 SESNMVSDW
+64 SEGNMVSDW
-73 DDEEKER
+73 EDEERER
-80 GLSLSTSLV
+80 GLSLSTALV
-89 PVEFND
+89 PVDFD
-95 IKINVLDTPGFT
+95 DTKINVLDTPGFT

-117 LAADSVIV
+117 CAADAVIV
-125 VVDAVAGV
+125 VVDAVSGV

-139 AWEYARISEQPI
+139 AWDYARTYEQPI
-151 IVVINKMDRDNANYE
+151 IAVINKMDRDNADFDE
-166 VVLDQLR
+166 ALDQLR
-173 SQFDDYKFI
+173 GQFGDYKFV
-182 PIMLPV
+182 PVMLPI
-188 GQQADFEG
+188 GGEAKFKG
-196 VANALTQKAYL
+196 VANALNQKALL
-207 GAGAD
+207 GAGGE
-212 RSDLPDAY
+212 RSDLPDEY

-228 MELME
+228 MDLME
-233 AAAEADDELLE
+233 AAAEADDDLLE

-253 FDEIRDGMRKASR
+253 ADEIRDGMRKASR
-266 SPELKTV
+266 SPDLKTV
-273 PVFTASATENIGTIP
+273 PVFATSATENIGTIP
-288 LLEALVA
+288 LMEALIA
-295 YTTAPNERRVN
+295 YTAAPTERQFN

-313 DVLGSPHADDDPLV
+313 DVMEAPQSDEGPLA

-356 RYTNSN
+356 RYHNAN
-362 SGADERFNSL
+362 SGASERFNSL
-372 FVMRGKEQLP
+372 FVMRGKEQLLA
-382 INTLHAG
+382 TVLHAG
-389 DIGVVAKLTETKTG
+389 DIGVVAKLNETKTG
-403 DTFVDADSNVRV
+403 DTFVDAGSDIRV
-415 VAPDFPAPL
+415 AAPEFPAPL
-424 YMLAVAP
+424 YMVAVAP
-431 RGQADSAKMG
+431 RAQADSAKMG

-453 LRWRQDGDTRQT
+453 LRWRQDADTRQT

-483 ALGVGIDT
+483 SLGVNIDT

-525 DLKIEPTIEGFE
+525 DLKVEPSGENFE

-547 SQQFVSST
+547 SQQFVAST
-555 EKGIRAVLPDGV
+555 EKGIRAVLADGV
-567 IAGFPVERVK
+567 IAGYPVERIK

-596 IAGREAFREAFRKA
+596 IAGREAFRAAFRKA

-615 EPIMDVKIT
+615 EPIMDVKII
-624 VPESMMGDIMSD
+624 VPETMMGDIMSD

-649 IGIKSVVTAEVP
+649 VGIKSVVTAEVP
-661 LAEMLR
+661 L
-667 YGNDLRSMTGGR
+667 GG
-679 GIYTMDF
+679 D
-686 NRYDRV
+686 
-692 PSYVQDD
+692 
-699 IIAEV
+699 
-704 KAEAAQ
+704 AALWE

>member
-1 MSRYLSGFGSQIKAC
+1 
-16 VGDEIA
+16 
-22 MKEYQTENIRNVA
+22 
-35 LVGHQSCGKTSLVE
+35 
-49 AFLHSTGATSRMGHI
+49 
-64 SESNMVSDW
+64 MVSDW
-73 DDEEKER
+73 DDEERER
-80 GLSLSTSLV
+80 GLSLSTSLA

-95 IKINVLDTPGFT
+95 VKINIMDTPGFT

-117 LAADSVIV
+117 LVADSVVV
-125 VVDAVAGV
+125 VVDAVSGV

-151 IVVINKMDRDNANYE
+151 MVVINKMDRDNADFE
-166 VVLDQLR
+166 GVLEQLR
-173 SQFDDYKFI
+173 SQFEEYKFI
-182 PIMLPV
+182 PVMLPL
-188 GQQADFEG
+188 GQQAGFNG
-196 VANALTQKAYL
+196 VGNALTQKAYL
-207 GAGAD
+207 AEGAQP
-212 RSDLPDAY
+212 SDLPEEY
-220 ADALEEAH
+220 ADALEEAN

-253 FDEIRDGMRKASR
+253 FDEVRQGMRQASR

-273 PVFTASATENIGTIP
+273 PVFATSATENIGTVP
-288 LLEALVA
+288 LMEALVA
-295 YTTAPNERRVN
+295 YASSPAERRVN
-306 IMRGEEA
+306 ITRGAEA
-313 DVLGSPHADDDPLV
+313 DVLSPPQADDAPLA

-333 LNDRF
+333 VNDRF

-356 RYTNSN
+356 RNLNAN
-362 SGADERFNSL
+362 SGAEERFNSL
-372 FVMRGKEQLP
+372 FVMRGKEQMP
-382 INTLHAG
+382 VKALHAG
-389 DIGVVAKLTETKTG
+389 DIGVVAKLTDTKTG
-403 DTFVDADSNVRV
+403 DTFVDSDDSIRIA
-415 VAPDFPAPL
+415 APDFPAPL
-424 YMLAVAP
+424 YMLAVSP
-431 RGQADSAKMG
+431 RAQADSAKMG
-441 PTLSNLCDADPT
+441 PTLGNLCDADPT

-470 GQIHLDVTLKRAE
+470 GQIHLDVTLKRAA
-483 ALGVGIDT
+483 ALGVNIDT

-525 DLKIEPTIEGFE
+525 DLKVEPAPEGFE

-547 SQQFVSST
+547 SQQFVAST

-567 IAGFPVERVK
+567 IAGFPVERIK

-596 IAGREAFREAFRKA
+596 IAGREAFRDAFRKA

-624 VPESMMGDIMSD
+624 VPEAFMGDIMSD

-649 IGIKSVVTAEVP
+649 IGFKSVVTAEVP
-661 LAEMLR
+661 QAEMLR

-692 PSYVQDD
+692 PAYVQDE
-699 IIAEV
+699 IIADV
-704 KAEAAQ
+704 EAAAAG

>member
-1 MSRYLSGFGSQIKAC
+1 MN
-16 VGDEIA
+16 
-22 MKEYQTENIRNVA
+22 EYQSEKIRNVA

-49 AFLHSTGATSRMGHI
+49 AFLFSCGATTRLGNI
-64 SESNMVSDW
+64 SEGNMVSDW
-73 DDEEKER
+73 DDEEKDR

-89 PVEFND
+89 PVEFD
-95 IKINVLDTPGFT
+95 ETKINVLDTPGFT

-117 LAADSVIV
+117 RVADAVIV
-125 VVDAVAGV
+125 VVDAVSGV

-139 AWEYARISEQPI
+139 AWEYARAYEQPI

-166 VVLDQLR
+166 EVLEQLR
-173 SQFDDYKFI
+173 NQFDDYKFV
-182 PIMLPV
+182 PIMLPI
-188 GQQADFEG
+188 GQQADFKG
-196 VANALTQKAYL
+196 VANALTQKAYYE
-207 GAGAD
+207 AGVE
-212 RSDLPDAY
+212 RSDLPEDY
-220 ADALEEAH
+220 VDALEEAH

-233 AAAEADDELLE
+233 AAAEADDALLE

-253 FDEIRDGMRKASR
+253 FDEIREGMRKASR

-273 PVFTASATENIGTIP
+273 PVFAASSTENIGTIP

-295 YTTAPNERRVN
+295 YTTAPTERSVR
-306 IMRGEEA
+306 ITRGDEL
-313 DVLGSPHADDDPLV
+313 DVLQSPHSDDGPLA

-345 RIFSGTISSDG
+345 RIFSGTMSNDG
-356 RYTNSN
+356 RYHNAN
-362 SGADERFNSL
+362 SGEDERFNSL
-372 FVMRGKEQLP
+372 FVMRGKEQMP
-382 INTLHAG
+382 VQTLHAG
-389 DIGVVAKLTETKTG
+389 DIGVVAKLTDTKTG
-403 DTFVDADSNVRV
+403 DTFADNGSDLRI
-415 VAPDFPAPL
+415 APPEFPAPL
-424 YMLAVAP
+424 YMVAVAP
-431 RGQADSAKMG
+431 RAQADSAKMG

-453 LRWRQDGDTRQT
+453 LRWRQDRDTRQT

-470 GQIHLDVTLKRAE
+470 GQIHLDVTLKRA
-483 ALGVGIDT
+483 ASLGVNIDT

-525 DLKIEPTIEGFE
+525 DLKVEPSGEAFE

-555 EKGIRAVLPDGV
+555 EKGIRGVLSDGV
-567 IAGFPVERVK
+567 IAGYPVERIK

-596 IAGREAFREAFRKA
+596 IAGREAFRAAFRKA

-615 EPIMDVKIT
+615 EPIMDVRIT
-624 VPESMMGDIMSD
+624 VPEAMMGDIMSD

-649 IGIKSVVTAEVP
+649 VGFKSVVTAEVP

-692 PSYVQDD
+692 PAYVQDE
-699 IIAEV
+699 IV
-704 KAEAAQ
+704 AEAVAAAEQ

>member
-1 MSRYLSGFGSQIKAC
+1 MN
-16 VGDEIA
+16 
-22 MKEYQTENIRNVA
+22 EYQSDKIRNVA
-35 LVGHQSCGKTSLVE
+35 LVGHQSSGKTSLVE
-49 AFLHSTGATSRMGHI
+49 ALLYSTGASTRQGHI
-64 SESNMVSDW
+64 SEQNMISDW
-73 DDEEKER
+73 DDEERER
-80 GLSLSTSLV
+80 GLSLSTSLA
-89 PVEFND
+89 PVEFQD
-95 IKINVLDTPGFT
+95 YKINIMDTPGFT

-117 LAADSVIV
+117 LVADSVIV
-125 VVDAVAGV
+125 VIDAVAGV

-139 AWEYARISEQPI
+139 AWEFARLCEQPI
-151 IVVINKMDRDNANYE
+151 IVVINKMDRENADYE
-166 VVLDQLR
+166 GVLDQLR
-173 SQFDDYKFI
+173 GQFDDYKFI
-182 PIMLPV
+182 PVALPINQ
-188 GQQADFEG
+188 GGAFTG
-196 VANALTQKAYL
+196 IANALTQKAYF
-207 GAGAD
+207 GVGEERA
-212 RSDLPDAY
+212 DLPGDY
-220 ADALEEAH
+220 ADALEEAN

-233 AAAEADDELLE
+233 AAAEADDALLE

-253 FDEIRDGMRKASR
+253 FDEIRAGMRKASQ
-266 SPELKTV
+266 SPVLKTV
-273 PVFTASATENIGTIP
+273 PVFAASATENIGTIP

-295 YTTAPNERRVN
+295 YTTAPAERSVN
-306 IMRGEEA
+306 IQRGDEA
-313 DVLGSPHADDDPLV
+313 DTLAAPQTDSDPLV

-345 RIFSGTISSDG
+345 RIFAGSISSDG
-356 RYTNSN
+356 RNIN
-362 SGADERFNSL
+362 ARSGVDERFNAL
-372 FVMRGKEQLP
+372 FTMRGKEQFP
-382 INTLHAG
+382 AKVLHAG
-389 DIGVVAKLTETKTG
+389 DIGVVAKLSDTKTG
-403 DTFVDADSNVRV
+403 DTFVDQDTSLQV

-424 YMLAVAP
+424 YMLAVNP

-470 GQIHLDVTLKRAE
+470 GQIHLEVTLKRAE
-483 ALGVGIDT
+483 SLGVHIDT
-491 DMPKVP
+491 TMPKVP

-525 DLKIEPTIEGFE
+525 DLKVAPADEGFE

-567 IAGFPVERVK
+567 IAGFPVERIK

-596 IAGREAFREAFRKA
+596 IAGREAFRAAFRKA

-615 EPIMDVKIT
+615 EPIMDVRIT
-624 VPESMMGDIMSD
+624 VPETMMGDIMSD

-649 IGIKSVVTAEVP
+649 VGIKSVVTAEVP

-692 PSYVQDD
+692 PTYVQDE
-699 IIAEV
+699 IIAA
-704 KAEAAQ
+704 AEPEDD

>member
-1 MSRYLSGFGSQIKAC
+1 MKA
-16 VGDEIA
+16 
-22 MKEYQTENIRNVA
+22 YQTENIRNVA

-49 AFLHSTGATSRMGHI
+49 AMLFSTGATTRMGHI
-64 SESNMVSDW
+64 SEQNMVSDW
-73 DDEEKER
+73 DDEERER
-80 GLSLSTSLV
+80 GLSLSTSLA

-95 IKINVLDTPGFT
+95 VKINIMDTPGFT

-117 LAADSVIV
+117 LVADSVVV
-125 VVDAVAGV
+125 VVDAVSGV

-139 AWEYARISEQPI
+139 AWEYARASEQPV
-151 IVVINKMDRDNANYE
+151 IVVINKMDRENANFGQ
-166 VVLDQLR
+166 VLEQLQ
-173 SQFDDYKFI
+173 SQFEDYKFI
-182 PIMLPV
+182 PVMLPI
-188 GQQADFEG
+188 GAEADFKG
-196 VANALTQKAYL
+196 VGNALTQKAYYAE
-207 GAGAD
+207 GSTPA
-212 RSDLPDAY
+212 DLPAEY
-220 ADALEEAH
+220 ADALEEAN

-253 FDEIRDGMRKASR
+253 FDEIRQGMRLASR

-273 PVFTASATENIGTIP
+273 PVFAASATENIGTVP

-295 YTTAPNERRVN
+295 YASSPAERRVN
-306 IMRGEEA
+306 IMRGDDA
-313 DVLGSPHADDDPLV
+313 DVLQPPQSDDDPLA

-356 RYTNSN
+356 RNLNGN
-362 SGADERFNSL
+362 SGAEERFNSL

-382 INTLHAG
+382 VDKLHAG
-389 DIGVVAKLTETKTG
+389 DIGVVAKLTNTKTG
-403 DTFVDADSNVRV
+403 DTFVDSDPGIRV
-415 VAPDFPAPL
+415 TKPDFPAPL
-424 YMLAVAP
+424 YMLAVSP
-431 RGQADSAKMG
+431 RAQADSAKMG

-470 GQIHLDVTLKRAE
+470 GQIHLQVTLKRAE
-483 ALGVGIDT
+483 SLGVNIDT

-497 YRETITGN
+497 YRETITSN
-505 AESSYTH
+505 AEASYTH

-525 DLKIEPTIEGFE
+525 DLKVEPTPEGFE

-547 SQQFVSST
+547 SQQFVAST
-555 EKGIRAVLPDGV
+555 EKGIRAVLPEGV
-567 IAGFPVERVK
+567 IAGYPVERVK
-577 VNVFDGKEH
+577 VNIFDGKEH

-596 IAGREAFREAFRKA
+596 IAGREAFRDAFRKA

-624 VPESMMGDIMSD
+624 VPETMMGDVMSD

-649 IGIKSVVTAEVP
+649 IGFKSVVTAEVP

-667 YGNDLRSMTGGR
+667 YGNDLRSMSGGR

-692 PSYVQDD
+692 PAYVQDE

-704 KAEAAQ
+704 EAAAAQ

>member
-1 MSRYLSGFGSQIKAC
+1 
-16 VGDEIA
+16 
-22 MKEYQTENIRNVA
+22 
-35 LVGHQSCGKTSLVE
+35 
-49 AFLHSTGATSRMGHI
+49 
-64 SESNMVSDW
+64 
-73 DDEEKER
+73 
-80 GLSLSTSLV
+80 
-89 PVEFND
+89 
-95 IKINVLDTPGFT
+95 
-107 DFQGELKNAI
+107 
-117 LAADSVIV
+117 
-125 VVDAVAGV
+125 
-133 EVGTEL
+133 
-139 AWEYARISEQPI
+139 
-151 IVVINKMDRDNANYE
+151 
-166 VVLDQLR
+166 
-173 SQFDDYKFI
+173 
-182 PIMLPV
+182 
-188 GQQADFEG
+188 
-196 VANALTQKAYL
+196 
-207 GAGAD
+207 
-212 RSDLPDAY
+212 
-220 ADALEEAH
+220 

-233 AAAEADDELLE
+233 AAAEADDDLLE

-273 PVFTASATENIGTIP
+273 PVFTTSASENIGTIP

-306 IMRGEEA
+306 IIRGDEA
-313 DVLGSPHADDDPLV
+313 DVLGAPHTDDDPLAV
-327 AYVFKT
+327 YVFKT
-333 LNDRF
+333 LNDRY

-345 RIFSGTISSDG
+345 RIFSGAISSDG
-356 RYTNSN
+356 RYTNAN
-362 SGADERFNSL
+362 SGVDERFNSL
-372 FVMRGKEQLP
+372 FVMRGKEQMP
-382 INTLHAG
+382 VTTLHAG
-389 DIGVVAKLTETKTG
+389 DIGVVAKLTDTKTG
-403 DTFVDADSNVRV
+403 DTFVDADSDIRI

-431 RGQADSAKMG
+431 RTQADSAKMG

-483 ALGVGIDT
+483 ALGVGVVT

-497 YRETITGN
+497 YRETITSN

-547 SQQFVSST
+547 SQQFVAST

-596 IAGREAFREAFRKA
+596 IAGREAFRDAFRKA

-615 EPIMDVKIT
+615 EPIMDVKIS

-649 IGIKSVVTAEVP
+649 IGNKSVVTAEVP

-679 GIYTMDF
+679 GIYTLDF

-692 PSYVQDD
+692 PSYVQDE

-704 KAEAAQ
+704 ELAAAQ

>member
-1 MSRYLSGFGSQIKAC
+1 
-16 VGDEIA
+16 
-22 MKEYQTENIRNVA
+22 MKEYQTSNIRNVA
-35 LVGHQSCGKTSLVE
+35 LVGHQGSGKTSLVE
-49 AFLHSTGATSRMGHI
+49 ALLYSTGATTRMGHV
-64 SESNMVSDW
+64 SEGNMVSDW
-73 DDEEKER
+73 EDEERER
-80 GLSLSTSLV
+80 GLSLSTSLA
-89 PVEFND
+89 PVEYD
-95 IKINVLDTPGFT
+95 DVKINVLDTPGFT
-107 DFQGELKNAI
+107 DFQGELRNSI
-117 LAADSVIV
+117 LVADSVVV
-125 VVDAVAGV
+125 VVDAVSGV

-139 AWEYARISEQPI
+139 AWEYARASEQPI
-151 IVVINKMDRDNANYE
+151 IVVINKMDRENASFE
-166 VVLDQLR
+166 TVLEQLR
-173 SQFDDYKFI
+173 GQFDDYKFI
-182 PIMLPV
+182 PVMLPI
-188 GQQADFEG
+188 GAEAGFRG
-196 VANALTQKAYL
+196 VANALTQQAYYGD
-207 GAGAD
+207 GAERAE
-212 RSDLPDAY
+212 LPAEY
-220 ADALEEAH
+220 ADDLEAAH
-228 MELME
+228 MELLE
-233 AAAEADDELLE
+233 AAAEADDDLLE

-253 FDEIRDGMRKASR
+253 FDEIRDGLRKASR

-273 PVFTASATENIGTIP
+273 PVFATSATGNIGTAP
-288 LLEALVA
+288 LLEALVR
-295 YTTAPNERRVN
+295 YTSSPAERRIG
-306 IMRGEEA
+306 IMRGDEPG
-313 DVLGSPHADDDPLV
+313 VLEPPQGDDDPLV

-356 RYTNSN
+356 RNINAN
-362 SGADERFNSL
+362 SGAAERFNSL
-372 FVMRGKEQLP
+372 FVMRGKEQVP
-382 INTLHAG
+382 AAKLHAG
-389 DIGVVAKLTETKTG
+389 DIGVVAKLTATKTG
-403 DTFVDADSNVRV
+403 DTFVDADTSLRIA
-415 VAPDFPAPL
+415 APDFPAPL

-431 RGQADSAKMG
+431 RTQADSAKMG

-483 ALGVGIDT
+483 ALGVSIDT
-491 DMPKVP
+491 NMPKVP

-525 DLKIEPTIEGFE
+525 DLTVEPTPEGFE

-547 SQQFVSST
+547 SQQFVAST
-555 EKGIRAVLPDGV
+555 EKGIRAVLPNGV

-577 VNVFDGKEH
+577 VNVVDGKEH

-596 IAGREAFREAFRKA
+596 IAGREAFRAAFRKA

-692 PSYVQDD
+692 PNHVQDD
-699 IIAEV
+699 IIKEV
-704 KAEAAQ
+704 AAASE

>member
-1 MSRYLSGFGSQIKAC
+1 
-16 VGDEIA
+16 

-49 AFLHSTGATSRMGHI
+49 ALLYSTGATTRMGHI
-64 SESNMVSDW
+64 SEQNMVSDW
-73 DDEEKER
+73 DDEERER
-80 GLSLSTSLV
+80 GLSLSTSLA

-95 IKINVLDTPGFT
+95 VKINIMDTPGFT
-107 DFQGELKNAI
+107 DFQGELKNSI
-117 LAADSVIV
+117 LVADSVVV
-125 VVDAVAGV
+125 VVDAVSGV

-139 AWEYARISEQPI
+139 AWEYARASEQPV
-151 IVVINKMDRDNANYE
+151 IVVINKMDRENANFE
-166 VVLDQLR
+166 QVLEQLQ
-173 SQFDDYKFI
+173 SQFEDYKFI
-182 PIMLPV
+182 PVMLPI
-188 GQQADFEG
+188 GAEADFKG
-196 VANALTQKAYL
+196 VGNALTQKAYYAE
-207 GAGAD
+207 GSAPA
-212 RSDLPDAY
+212 DLPADY
-220 ADALEEAH
+220 ADALEEAN

-253 FDEIRDGMRKASR
+253 FDEIRQGMRLASR

-273 PVFTASATENIGTIP
+273 PVFATSATENIGTVP
-288 LLEALVA
+288 LMEALVA
-295 YTTAPNERRVN
+295 YASSPAERRVN
-306 IMRGEEA
+306 IMRGDDS
-313 DVLGSPHADDDPLV
+313 DVLQPPQSDDDPLA

-333 LNDRF
+333 LNDRY

-356 RYTNSN
+356 RNLNGN
-362 SGADERFNSL
+362 SGAMERFNSL
-372 FVMRGKEQLP
+372 FVMRGKEQMP
-382 INTLHAG
+382 VDKLHAG
-389 DIGVVAKLTETKTG
+389 DIGVVAKLTDTKTG
-403 DTFVDADSNVRV
+403 DTFVDSDAGIRV
-415 VAPDFPAPL
+415 AKPDFPAPL

-431 RGQADSAKMG
+431 RAQADSAKMG
-441 PTLSNLCDADPT
+441 PTLSSLCDSDPT

-470 GQIHLDVTLKRAE
+470 GQIHLEVTLKRAE
-483 ALGVGIDT
+483 SLGVNIDT

-497 YRETITGN
+497 YRETITSN
-505 AESSYTH
+505 AEASYTH

-525 DLKIEPTIEGFE
+525 DLKVEPAPEGFE

-547 SQQFVSST
+547 SQQFVAST

-567 IAGFPVERVK
+567 IAGYPVERVK
-577 VNVFDGKEH
+577 VNIFDGKEH

-596 IAGREAFREAFRKA
+596 IAGREAFRDAFRKA

-624 VPESMMGDIMSD
+624 VPETMMGDVMSD

-649 IGIKSVVTAEVP
+649 MGFRSVVTAEVP

-667 YGNDLRSMTGGR
+667 YGNDLRSMSGGR

-692 PSYVQDD
+692 PAYVQDE
-699 IIAEV
+699 IIAGV
-704 KAEAAQ
+704 AAAAAQ

>member
-1 MSRYLSGFGSQIKAC
+1 
-16 VGDEIA
+16 
-22 MKEYQTENIRNVA
+22 MKEYQSDKIRNVA

-49 AFLHSTGATSRMGHI
+49 ALLYSTGATTRLGHI
-64 SESNMVSDW
+64 SEKNMVSDW
-73 DDEEKER
+73 DDEERER
-80 GLSLSTSLV
+80 GLSLSTSLA
-89 PVEFND
+89 PVEFQD
-95 IKINVLDTPGFT
+95 YKINILDTPGFT
-107 DFQGELKNAI
+107 DFQGELKNSI
-117 LAADSVIV
+117 LVADSVIV

-139 AWEYARISEQPI
+139 AWEFARLCEQPI
-151 IVVINKMDRDNANYE
+151 IVVINKMDRENADYDG
-166 VVLDQLR
+166 VLDQLR
-173 SQFDDYKFI
+173 GQFDDYKFI
-182 PIMLPV
+182 PVALPISQ
-188 GQQADFEG
+188 GGAFTG
-196 VANALTQKAYL
+196 IANALTQKAYF
-207 GAGAD
+207 GVGDERA
-212 RSDLPDAY
+212 DLPAEY
-220 ADALEEAH
+220 SDALEEAN

-253 FDEIRDGMRKASR
+253 FDEIREGMRKASQ
-266 SPELKTV
+266 SPLLKTV
-273 PVFTASATENIGTIP
+273 PVFAASSTENIGTVP

-295 YTTAPNERRVN
+295 YTTAPAERSVN
-306 IMRGEEA
+306 IQRGGEA
-313 DVLGSPHADDDPLV
+313 DTLAAPQTDSDPLV

-345 RIFSGTISSDG
+345 RIFSGSISSDG
-356 RYTNSN
+356 RNIN
-362 SGADERFNSL
+362 ARSGVDERFNAL
-372 FVMRGKEQLP
+372 FTMRGKEQFP
-382 INTLHAG
+382 AKILHAG
-389 DIGVVAKLTETKTG
+389 DIGVVAKLSDTKTG
-403 DTFVDADSNVRV
+403 DTFVDQDRSLQV

-424 YMLAVAP
+424 YMLAVNP

-470 GQIHLDVTLKRAE
+470 GQIHLEVTLKRAE
-483 ALGVGIDT
+483 SLGVNIDT
-491 DMPKVP
+491 TMPKVP

-525 DLKIEPTIEGFE
+525 DLKVAPADEGFE

-547 SQQFVSST
+547 SQQFVAST

-567 IAGFPVERVK
+567 IAGFPVERIK

-596 IAGREAFREAFRKA
+596 IAGREAFRAAFRKA

-649 IGIKSVVTAEVP
+649 VGIKSVVTAEVP

-692 PSYVQDD
+692 PSYVQDE
-699 IIAEV
+699 IIAA
-704 KAEAAQ
+704 AEAEED

>member
-1 MSRYLSGFGSQIKAC
+1 
-16 VGDEIA
+16 
-22 MKEYQTENIRNVA
+22 MKQYQSDRIRNVA
-35 LVGHQSCGKTSLVE
+35 LVGHQSSGKTSLVE
-49 AFLHSTGATSRMGHI
+49 ALLYSTGATTRLGHI
-64 SESNMVSDW
+64 SEANMVSDW
-73 DDEEKER
+73 DDEERER
-80 GLSLSTSLV
+80 GLSLSTSLA
-89 PVEFND
+89 PVEFQD
-95 IKINVLDTPGFT
+95 YKINILDTPGFT

-117 LAADSVIV
+117 LVADSVIV
-125 VVDAVAGV
+125 VIDAVAGV

-139 AWEYARISEQPI
+139 AWEFARLCEQPI
-151 IVVINKMDRDNANYE
+151 IVVINKMDRENADYDA
-166 VVLDQLR
+166 VLDQLR
-173 SQFDDYKFI
+173 GQFDDYKFI
-182 PIMLPV
+182 SVSLPV
-188 GQQADFEG
+188 NQGGAFAG
-196 VANALTQKAYL
+196 IANALTQKAYF
-207 GAGAD
+207 GAGED
-212 RSDLPDAY
+212 RSDLPADY
-220 ADALEEAH
+220 ADALEEAN

-233 AAAEADDELLE
+233 AAAEADDDLLE

-253 FDEIRDGMRKASR
+253 FDEVREGMRKASR

-273 PVFTASATENIGTIP
+273 PVFAASATENIGTLP

-295 YTTAPNERRVN
+295 YTTAPSERSVN
-306 IMRGEEA
+306 IRRGDEA
-313 DVLGSPHADDDPLV
+313 DTLEPPQSSEDPLV

-333 LNDRF
+333 VNDRF

-345 RIFSGTISSDG
+345 RIFSGSISSDG
-356 RYTNSN
+356 RNIN
-362 SGADERFNSL
+362 ARNGAEERFNAL
-372 FVMRGKEQLP
+372 FVMRGKEQFP
-382 INTLHAG
+382 AKTLHAG
-389 DIGVVAKLTETKTG
+389 DIGVVAKLSETKTG
-403 DTFVDADSNVRV
+403 DTFVDHDASLQVA
-415 VAPDFPAPL
+415 APDFPAPL
-424 YMLAVAP
+424 YMLAVNP

-470 GQIHLDVTLKRAE
+470 GQIHLEVTLKRAE
-483 ALGVGIDT
+483 SLGVNIDT
-491 DMPKVP
+491 TMPKVP

-525 DLKIEPTIEGFE
+525 DLKVAPADEGFE

-547 SQQFVSST
+547 SQQFVAST

-567 IAGFPVERVK
+567 IAGFPVERIK

-596 IAGREAFREAFRKA
+596 IAGREAFRAAFRKA

-649 IGIKSVVTAEVP
+649 VGIKSVVTAEVP

-692 PSYVQDD
+692 PSYVQDE
-699 IIAEV
+699 IIAA
-704 KAEAAQ
+704 AEAEED